1 MNRLKM
7 KKPHP
12 KNKIYDI
19 PDVEKALKPDWS
31 IWSYLLFLFPTKRLT
46 LFLANKTNISPNQI
60 TFAAFIISL
69 FSAACFFQGEG
80 LYLIIGA
87 FLFEIFYFFDC
98 IDGVLARLKNKT
110 SPLGSFLDPSLDDI
124 SHFLNI
130 FALTYGQFRITNE
143 GLFLIL
149 GMCII
154 FIYLMIFLFGL
165 MKNKAKRFYIRRE
178 QKSTIKVRS
187 SKLLERLKSFKDCCK
202 KKKLYPLF
210 TFAEADALIFFIGP
224 IFGIIKECL
233 WICLFFYSLMFI
245 LYFVVY
251 AVELRGRNL

>member
-1 MNRLKM
+1 M
-7 KKPHP
+7 KNPHP

-19 PDVEKALKPDWS
+19 SDVEKALKADWS
-31 IWSYLLFLFPTKRLT
+31 IWSYLLFFFPTKKLT

-60 TFAAFIISL
+60 TIAAFTISL
-69 FSAACFFQGEG
+69 FSAFCFFQGEG

-87 FLFEIFYFFDC
+87 VLFETFYLFDC

-110 SPLGSFLDPSLDDI
+110 SPLGSFLDASLDDM

-130 FALTYGQFRITNE
+130 FALTYGQFRITKE
-143 GLFLIL
+143 ASFLVL

-165 MKNKAKRFYIRRE
+165 MKKNASVGGQKLTTKARAPEFFNKL
-178 QKSTIKVRS
+178 
-187 SKLLERLKSFKDCCK
+187 KLFKDYCK
-202 KKKLYPLF
+202 KKKIYPFF

-224 IFGIIKECL
+224 VLGIIKESL

-251 AVELRGRNL
+251 TIDLLRLSSNNTR